1 MARDRG
7 RFAESRRM
15 IIHIVRKN
23 VDVEDRNGEI
33 LGKSSVS
40 SRSEI
45 IIMLT
50 LGVPALAAGLALTA
64 GQQRE
69 DCDLL
74 AEKLISCSGTEPY
87 DLAGNLMTGDRRK
100 VICPVFKNSC
110 LVAAAYAAG
119 VNPDED
125 LSASRSRCIYFF

>member
-1 MARDRG
+1 
-7 RFAESRRM
+7 M

-33 LGKSSVS
+33 LGKSAVS

-45 IIMLT
+45 VIVLT
-50 LGVPALAAGLALTA
+50 LGVPALTAGLALTA

-74 AEKLISCSGTEPY
+74 AEKFISLSGSEPY
-87 DLAGNLMTGDRRK
+87 DLAGDLMTGDRGK
-100 VICPVFKNSC
+100 MISSVFENSC
-110 LVAAAYAAG
+110 LVAAADAAG

-125 LSASRSRCIYFF
+125 LSASRNRCIYFF